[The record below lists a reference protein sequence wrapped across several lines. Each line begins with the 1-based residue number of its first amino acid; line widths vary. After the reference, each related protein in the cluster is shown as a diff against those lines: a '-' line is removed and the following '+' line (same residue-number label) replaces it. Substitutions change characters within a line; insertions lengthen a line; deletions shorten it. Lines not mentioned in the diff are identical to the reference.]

1 MAEQRVID
9 AVAEAYSFAAAD
21 ATIDQIRSG
30 YDASM
35 ARAGIPNSV
44 TAVQDVIGGVPGT
57 WYRPAGSAG
66 GTVLHLHGGGFRFGS
81 SRSHGPLAAE
91 LAAASSAAVFVADY
105 RLAPEHP
112 FPAAVDDAV
121 AALAALITR
130 EGAER
135 VAISGDSAGGGL
147 ALAALLAVKD
157 RGGQLPAA
165 ATAQSMWADLTMRS
179 PSVTERAGRDPL
191 MTREQLDA
199 NAADYLGAHDPADP
213 LASPVYGDLSG
224 LPPVYLQVGTEE
236 ILHDDTTRVAEGIRA
251 AGGRATVEMYDGM
264 PHVHQILLGNLPEA
278 HSAIARTAD
287 FIRDVLAIQ

>member
-1 MAEQRVID
+1 MVEQRVID
-9 AVAEAYSFAAAD
+9 AVAEAYSFAAPD

-35 ARAGIPNSV
+35 ARAGIPDSV
-44 TAVQDVIGGVPGT
+44 TVTSDVIGGVSGT
-57 WYRPAGSAG
+57 WYRPAGDVG
-66 GTVLHLHGGGFRFGS
+66 GVVLHLHGGGFRFGS

-91 LAAASSAAVFVADY
+91 LARASAAAVFVADY

-112 FPAAVDDAV
+112 FPAALEDAV
-121 AALAALITR
+121 AALAALTAR
-130 EGAER
+130 EGAEH
-135 VAISGDSAGGGL
+135 VVISGDSAGGGL
-147 ALAALLAVKD
+147 ALAALLAVRD

-165 ATAQSMWADLTMRS
+165 ATTQSIWADLTMGS

-199 NAADYLGAHDPADP
+199 NAVGYLGGHDPADP

-224 LPPVYLQVGTEE
+224 LPPLYLQVGTEE

-251 AGGRATVEMYDGM
+251 AGGRATVEVYDGM
-264 PHVHQILLGNLPEA
+264 PHVHQILLGNVPEA
-278 HSAIARTAD
+278 HSAISGTAD